1 MDTFHLYRDIQARTK
16 GEIYIGV
23 VGPVRSGKST
33 FVRRFMEQLVLPH
46 ISDENSSALK
56 DELPVSGGGKTITT
70 VEPKFVPA
78 KAAEV
83 ELEEGVRARIRLID
97 CVGFVID
104 GAFGL
109 DENNQVRMVKTP
121 WSKEAIPF
129 PQAAEIGTGKVI
141 RDHATVGILV
151 TTDGSTGDFE
161 RSAYIGAEEKTVA
174 ELRKTGKPFVIVLN
188 SQKPYS
194 AETKALSEQLEKKY
208 GSAVVPVN
216 CEQMKEEDIRKV
228 LMQLLCAFPLT
239 RIEYF
244 VPRWIETLS
253 EEHPVK
259 KAILEAIVQIFENL
273 GTIRDVTQ
281 ERIMLQCD
289 YVEKSKLENISLADG
304 SVQVRLEV
312 EERYYYEMLSQM
324 AGVEINGEYQLISMI
339 KELSDKRKEYESVQD
354 ALTSVKGCGYGV
366 ITPEKEDITLEAPV
380 VMKQGSRYGV
390 KIKAY
395 SPSIHLIRADIETE
409 IAPIVGSE
417 QQARDLVAYI
427 EENAKKENG
436 IWDTNIF
443 GKSVSQ
449 LVEDGIRTKLAMI
462 GEESQ
467 NKLQETMK
475 KIVNESN
482 GRIICI
488 II

>member
-1 MDTFHLYRDIQARTK
+1 MDSFHLYHDIQARTK

-23 VGPVRSGKST
+23 VGPVRTGKST

-46 ISDENSSALK
+46 ISKETGSVAK

-83 ELEEGVRARIRLID
+83 ELEEGIRAKIRLID

-121 WSKEAIPF
+121 WQEQAIPF

-141 RDHATVGILV
+141 REHSTVGILV
-151 TTDGSTGDFE
+151 TTDGSIGDFSRE
-161 RSAYIGAEEKTVA
+161 AYTSAEKKTVE
-174 ELRKTGKPFVIVLN
+174 ELKKAGKPFVIVLN
-188 SQKPYS
+188 TQKPYA
-194 AETKALSEQLEKKY
+194 AETKEIAGKMGEMY
-208 GSAVVPVN
+208 GTSVVPVN
-216 CEQMKEEDIRKV
+216 CEQMKEEDIRKI
-228 LMQLLCAFPLT
+228 LMNLLYAFPLT
-239 RIEYF
+239 KMEFF

-253 EEHPVK
+253 DEHEMK
-259 KAILEAIVQIFENL
+259 KTITEAVGALFGQME
-273 GTIRDVTQ
+273 TIRDVTQ
-281 ERIMLQCD
+281 ESVSVGTD
-289 YVEKSKLENISLADG
+289 YVRKSKLENVSLADG
-304 SVQVRLEV
+304 SVQVQLDVDEK
-312 EERYYYEMLSQM
+312 YYYEMLSEM
-324 AGVEINGEYQLISMI
+324 AGTEIRGEYQLISMI
-339 KELSDKRKEYESVQD
+339 KELSDKKKEYESVQE
-354 ALTSVKGCGYGV
+354 ALASVKGCGYGV
-366 ITPEKEDITLEAPV
+366 IMPKQEDITLDEPV
-380 VMKQGSRYGV
+380 VTKQGGRFGV
-390 KIKAY
+390 KIKAA
-395 SPSIHLIRADIETE
+395 SPSIHLIKADIETE

-417 QQARDLVAYI
+417 QQAKDLIAYI
-427 EENAKKENG
+427 AETEQEGNG

-443 GKSVSQ
+443 GKSIKQ
-449 LVEDGIRTKLAMI
+449 LVDDGIRTKLSMI

-467 NKLQETMK
+467 GKLQDTMK
-475 KIVNESN
+475 KIVNDSK

>member
-151 TTDGSTGDFE
+151 TTDGSTGYFE
-161 RSAYIGAEEKTVA
+161 RSAYTGAEEKTVA

-208 GSAVVPVN
+208 SSAVVPVN

>member
-1 MDTFHLYRDIQARTK
+1 MDTFHLYQDIQARTK

-23 VGPVRSGKST
+23 VGPVRTGKST

-46 ISDENSSALK
+46 MKSENSQIST
-56 DELPVSGGGKTITT
+56 DELPVSGIT
-70 VEPKFVPA
+70 A
-78 KAAEV
+78 K
-83 ELEEGVRARIRLID
+83 IRLID

-121 WSKEAIPF
+121 WLKEAIPF

-141 RDHATVGILV
+141 RDHSTVGILV
-151 TTDGSTGDFE
+151 TTDGTIGDFPRE
-161 RSAYIGAEEKTVA
+161 AYQSAEEKTVS
-174 ELRKTGKPFVIVLN
+174 ELKKTGKPFVIVLN

-194 AETKALSEQLEKKY
+194 QETKALAEELSKTY
-208 GSAVVPVN
+208 GVAVIPVN
-216 CEQMKEEDIRKV
+216 CEQMKEEDIRRI
-228 LMQLLCAFPLT
+228 LTELLYAFPLT
-239 RIEYF
+239 RIEFF
-244 VPRWIETLS
+244 VPRWIETLDT
-253 EEHPVK
+253 EHPLK
-259 KAILEAIVQIFENL
+259 KAILEAVREIFTKVGSL
-273 GTIRDVTQ
+273 RDVTA
-281 ERIMLQCD
+281 ESLTPSCEYID
-289 YVEKSKLENISLADG
+289 KSKLEQISLSDG

-312 EERYYYEMLSQM
+312 PEVYYYQMLSEM
-324 AGVEINGEYQLISMI
+324 AGVQIEGEYQLISMI
-339 KELSDKRKEYESVQD
+339 RELSEKRKEYESVQE
-354 ALTSVKGCGYGV
+354 ALNAVHGTGYGV
-366 ITPEKEDITLEAPV
+366 ITPQREEIRLEAPAIT
-380 VMKQGSRYGV
+380 KQGNRYGV

-395 SPSIHLIRADIETE
+395 SPSVHLIRADIETE

-417 QQARDLVAYI
+417 QQAKDLIAYI
-427 EENAKKENG
+427 EENAKEENG

-467 NKLQETMK
+467 SKLQDTMK
-475 KIVNESN
+475 KIVNESS
-482 GRIICI
+482 GRMICI

>member
-1 MDTFHLYRDIQARTK
+1 MDTFPLYRDIQARTK
-16 GEIYIGV
+16 GDIYIGV
-23 VGPVRSGKST
+23 VGPVRTGKST

-46 ISDENSSALK
+46 LAGEMSSIST

-83 ELEEGVRARIRLID
+83 ELEEGIRAKVRLID

-109 DENNQVRMVKTP
+109 DENNKVRMVKTP
-121 WSKEAIPF
+121 WQEEAIPF

-141 RDHATVGILV
+141 REHSTVGILV
-151 TTDGSTGDFE
+151 TTDGSIGDFPRE
-161 RSAYIGAEEKTVA
+161 AYIGAEQKTA
-174 ELRKTGKPFVIVLN
+174 EELKKTGKPFVIVLN
-188 SQKPYS
+188 TQKPYS
-194 AETKALSEQLEKKY
+194 AEVKNLSGQLSETY
-208 GSAVVPVN
+208 GTSVIPVN
-216 CEQMKEEDIRKV
+216 CEQMKEEDIKRI
-228 LMQLLCAFPLT
+228 LQSLLYAFPLT
-239 RIEYF
+239 RIEFF

-253 EEHPVK
+253 DDHVIK
-259 KAILEAIVQIFENL
+259 KGITDAIAKVFE
-273 GTIRDVTQ
+273 GVETIRDVSQ
-281 ERIMLQCD
+281 EKVSPGCE
-289 YVEKSKLENISLADG
+289 YVAKSKLDHISLADG

-312 EERYYYEMLSQM
+312 DDAYYYQMLSDM
-324 AGVEINGEYQLISMI
+324 AGVEIRGEYQLISMI
-339 KELSDKRKEYESVQD
+339 RELSGKRKEYESVQD
-354 ALTSVKGCGYGV
+354 AIASVKGCGYGV
-366 ITPEKEDITLEAPV
+366 ITPREEEITLEPPV
-380 VMKQGSRYGV
+380 VTKQGGRFGV
-390 KIKAY
+390 KIKAA

-417 QQARDLVAYI
+417 QQAKDLIAYI
-427 EENAKKENG
+427 EETEKEGAG

-443 GKSVSQ
+443 GKSIRQ
-449 LVEDGIRTKLAMI
+449 LVDDGIRTKLSMI

-467 NKLQETMK
+467 TKLQDTMK
-475 KIVNESN
+475 RIVNDSN

>member
-161 RSAYIGAEEKTVA
+161 RSAYTGAEEKTVA

-289 YVEKSKLENISLADG
+289 YVEKSKLENISLAEG